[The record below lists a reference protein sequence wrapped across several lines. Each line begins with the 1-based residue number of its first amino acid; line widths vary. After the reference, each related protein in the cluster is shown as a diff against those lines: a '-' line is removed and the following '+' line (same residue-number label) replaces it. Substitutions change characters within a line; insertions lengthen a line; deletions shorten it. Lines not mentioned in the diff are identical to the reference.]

1 MTIWIQLGNEIIMV
15 ESKEEKFMGSVALNL
30 VDLQVMTQEAE
41 VALIVGE
48 VVKLGQKHQHIET
61 AAEEK
66 DLFHLIQEVGVEDP
80 KTLILENLHRLE
92 VEDLIH
98 KAKPMIR
105 EKVVTRK
112 IMKEM

>member
-15 ESKEEKFMGSVALNL
+15 ELKEEKFMGSVALNL

-48 VVKLGQKHQHIET
+48 VVKLGQKYQHIET
-61 AAEEK
+61 VAEEK
-66 DLFHLIQEVGVEDP
+66 DLIHLIQEVGVESP
-80 KTLILENLHRLE
+80 KTLILEHLHRLE
-92 VEDLIH
+92 VEALIH

-105 EKVVTRK
+105 TKVVTTK
-112 IMKEM
+112 VMKEM

>member
-1 MTIWIQLGNEIIMV
+1 MTVWIQLGNEIIMV
-15 ESKEEKFMGSVALNL
+15 ELKEEKFMGSVALNL

-48 VVKLGQKHQHIET
+48 VVKLDQKYQHIET

-66 DLFHLIQEVGVEDP
+66 DLIHLTQEVGVEAA
-80 KTLILENLHRLE
+80 KTLIPEYLHRSE
-92 VEDLIH
+92 VEALIL

-105 EKVVTRK
+105 TKVVTRK
-112 IMKEM
+112 ILKEM